1 MRPKIV
7 LVGDRGVAKN
17 KIMKTISEDM
27 DLEILRS
34 FTTKQTKE
42 PHYIVIPQNEIA
54 TIPSRIL
61 VTEFFGNTYFT
72 TKHNLLIADI
82 MAISQDCLDEL
93 MDYVSCHIIY
103 LYRESNKGTF
113 TDYDEAINVD
123 AFTYEEL
130 INKVKQSINEVYY
143 KYKPYMK

>member
-7 LVGDRGVAKN
+7 FVGDRGVAKN
-17 KIMKTISEDM
+17 KIMQQVSDEM
-27 DLEILRS
+27 DLEILKS
-34 FTTKQTKE
+34 FTSKETKDS
-42 PHYIVIPQNEIA
+42 HYLKIEKSAVT
-54 TIPSRIL
+54 TIPNRIL
-61 VTEFFGNTYFT
+61 VTSFFDNIYFT

-93 MDYVSCHIIY
+93 MDYVSCHVIY

-123 AFTYEEL
+123 DFTYEEL

-143 KYKPYMK
+143 KYKPYME